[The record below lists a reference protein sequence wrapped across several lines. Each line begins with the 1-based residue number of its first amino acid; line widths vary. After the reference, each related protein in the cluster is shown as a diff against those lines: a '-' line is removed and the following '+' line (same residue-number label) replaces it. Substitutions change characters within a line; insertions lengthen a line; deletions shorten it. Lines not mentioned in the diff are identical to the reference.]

1 MDSNGN
7 WIINPKPLYAYLAV
21 DAILAIS
28 CFSGLLPYS
37 TGWLIGAVA
46 FHICLLWYLLI
57 SIKEK
62 TTRRFRNYHWSRS
75 ARDTDS
81 NAYMNLRS

>member
-7 WIINPKPLYAYLAV
+7 WSFNPRPLYTYLAI
-21 DAILAIS
+21 DATLAIV

-37 TGWLIGAVA
+37 TGWLIGTVA
-46 FHICLLWYLLI
+46 FHTCLLWYLLI

-62 TTRRFRNYHWSRS
+62 RHVTS
-75 ARDTDS
+75 AFIIGAVTLEILI
-81 NAYMNLRS
+81 AMLT

>member
-62 TTRRFRNYHWSRS
+62 RHVAS
-75 ARDTDS
+75 AIIIG
-81 NAYMNLRS
+81 AVALEILIAALA